1 MKIGINGRFFPAN
14 WRPARAELAFAH
26 RHGFEAIQIPGKELG
41 LQPADL
47 DDEFATVAGLL
58 RAAQMIAVMEIV
70 VRVDRTGRTRT
81 GQRPIDVLQHN
92 LPAILAL
99 PCPFVHWHLALNEWA
114 TEAEVRALERSLIPQ
129 FSEAVHLAQQHN
141 VRFGLEHNEPELLLF
156 GTPEACQAMVDAVP
170 GLNFVWDLNHTESA
184 QLAAFL
190 ALAPRM
196 SMIHVADTPLPE
208 VNYHLPLGQG
218 NIDFVFYM
226 AELRRRGFAG
236 PAILEI
242 GGLPK
247 SGGYGRDTDAA
258 LVDSQQRLQT
268 AINAAGGGS

>member
-1 MKIGINGRFFPAN
+1 MKIGINGRFFPGN
-14 WRPARAELAFAH
+14 WRPARAEIAFA
-26 RHGFEAIQIPGKELG
+26 RQHGFEAIQVQGKELG

-47 DDEFATVAGLL
+47 NDEFATLAGLL
-58 RAAQMIAVMEIV
+58 CAAQMIAVMEIV
-70 VRVDRTGRTRT
+70 VRIDRAGRTQS

-92 LPAILAL
+92 LPAIQAL
-99 PCPFVHWHLALNEWA
+99 PCPFVHWHLALSEWLA
-114 TEAEVRALERSLIPQ
+114 EADVRALERSLMSQ
-129 FSEAVHLAQQHN
+129 FFEAVELAQTHKFQ
-141 VRFGLEHNEPELLLF
+141 FGLEHNEPELMLF
-156 GTPEACQAMVDAVP
+156 GTPDACQTMVNDVP
-170 GLNFVWDLNHTESA
+170 GLGFVWDVNHTEPEH
-184 QLAAFL
+184 LAAFL
-190 ALAPRM
+190 DLAPRM

-218 NIDFVFYM
+218 NIDFVHYT
-226 AELRRRGFAG
+226 AELQQRGFSG

-268 AINAAGGGS
+268 AINAASEGS